1 VYNEILNNLLTTIQK
16 NHVKTVRNLG
26 RRFITMEKVTLTVKG
41 MSCGHCVK
49 AVEGSVGSLKGVHS
63 VKVDL
68 KAATVEVEFNDSE
81 IALDKIKETIDDQGY
96 DVK

>member
-1 VYNEILNNLLTTIQK
+1 
-16 NHVKTVRNLG
+16 
-26 RRFITMEKVTLTVKG
+26 MEKVTLNVQG

-49 AVEGSVGSLKGVHS
+49 AVEGSVGALKGVNS

-68 KAATVEVEFNDSE
+68 KAATVDVEFDKQE
-81 IALDKIKETIDDQGY
+81 VTLDKIKETIDDQGY

>member
-1 VYNEILNNLLTTIQK
+1 
-16 NHVKTVRNLG
+16 
-26 RRFITMEKVTLTVKG
+26 MEKVTLNVQG

-49 AVEGSVGSLKGVHS
+49 AVEGSVGALKGISS

-68 KAATVEVEFNDSE
+68 KDAKVDVEFNDQEVS
-81 IALDKIKETIDDQGY
+81 LDQIKETIEDQGY

>member
-1 VYNEILNNLLTTIQK
+1 
-16 NHVKTVRNLG
+16 
-26 RRFITMEKVTLTVKG
+26 MEKATLQVAG

-49 AVEGSVGSLKGVHS
+49 AVEGSVGELAGVES

-68 KAATVEVEFNDSE
+68 KNGTVDVEFRSNE
-81 IALDKIKETIDDQGY
+81 VTLDQIKEAIDDQGY

>member
-1 VYNEILNNLLTTIQK
+1 MEQ
-16 NHVKTVRNLG
+16 
-26 RRFITMEKVTLTVKG
+26 ITLKVEG

-49 AVEGSVGSLKGVHS
+49 AVEGNVGKLVGVKT

-68 KAATVEVEFNDSE
+68 ENGLVEVEFNKQEVSLE
-81 IALDKIKETIDDQGY
+81 EIKETIDDQGY

>member
-1 VYNEILNNLLTTIQK
+1 
-16 NHVKTVRNLG
+16 
-26 RRFITMEKVTLTVKG
+26 MEKVTLNVKG

-49 AVEGSVGSLKGVHS
+49 SVEGSVGELEGVHD

-68 KAATVEVEFNDSE
+68 KAATVDVEFNPQEVS
-81 IALDKIKETIDDQGY
+81 LDKIKETIDDQGY